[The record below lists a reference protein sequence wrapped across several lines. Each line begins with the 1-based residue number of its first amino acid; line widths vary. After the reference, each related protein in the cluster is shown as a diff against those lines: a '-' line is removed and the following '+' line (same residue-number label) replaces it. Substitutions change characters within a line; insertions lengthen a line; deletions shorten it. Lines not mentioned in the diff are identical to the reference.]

1 MSGVLDLLRPDLRD
15 FAGYASARRANVTGT
30 VWLNANESPLPNAVD
45 GGLALNR
52 YPEPQPRALRARMAE
67 LYHVRPDQLMV
78 TRGSDEGIDL
88 LVRAFCRAG
97 RDAVLIATPCFGMYA
112 VCARVQN
119 APLVEVRLEENDG
132 VWTLDIPRVL
142 AAVAKHNVRIV
153 FLCSP
158 ANPTGQALSL
168 TQIRSLADALEGR
181 AILVIDEAYV
191 EFSSIA
197 SASNLLGAYPGLV
210 VLRTLSK
217 AHALAGARIGA
228 ALADAEVIA
237 VLRNLSAPYPVP
249 APSAAL
255 ALSALSE
262 QGRQE
267 SLRRCQATIDER
279 QELLKKLATVTGI
292 KQVYASEGN
301 YLLARF
307 DEPQAT
313 FDRLLAAG
321 VVVRDMR
328 AMPQLHDALRISI
341 GTAEENRLLLAA
353 LRQEVVA

>member
-1 MSGVLDLLRPDLRD
+1 
-15 FAGYASARRANVTGT
+15 
-30 VWLNANESPLPNAVD
+30 
-45 GGLALNR
+45 
-52 YPEPQPRALRARMAE
+52 
-67 LYHVRPDQLMV
+67 
-78 TRGSDEGIDL
+78 
-88 LVRAFCRAG
+88 
-97 RDAVLIATPCFGMYA
+97 
-112 VCARVQN
+112 
-119 APLVEVRLEENDG
+119 
-132 VWTLDIPRVL
+132 
-142 AAVAKHNVRIV
+142 
-153 FLCSP
+153 
-158 ANPTGQALSL
+158 
-168 TQIRSLADALEGR
+168 
-181 AILVIDEAYV
+181 
-191 EFSSIA
+191 
-197 SASNLLGAYPGLV
+197 

-228 ALADAEVIA
+228 VLADPEVIS

-262 QGRQE
+262 QGVQA
-267 SLRRCQATIDER
+267 SLRRCQATIEQR
-279 QELLKKLATVTGI
+279 QALLKNFQTVAGV

-307 DEPQAT
+307 DQPQAT

-341 GTAEENRLLLAA
+341 GTAEENRQLLAA

>member
-1 MSGVLDLLRPDLRD
+1 M
-15 FAGYASARRANVTGT
+15 AG
-30 VWLNANESPLPNAVD
+30 
-45 GGLALNR
+45 
-52 YPEPQPRALRARMAE
+52 
-67 LYHVRPDQLMV
+67 LYHVRPEQLMV

-97 RDAVLIATPCFGMYA
+97 LDAVLIAPPCFGMYA

-119 APLVEVRLEENDG
+119 APLVEVPLQENDG
-132 VWTLDIPRVL
+132 VWALDISGVL
-142 AAVAKHNVRIV
+142 AAVAQGNVRIV
-153 FLCSP
+153 FVCSP

-168 TQIRSLADALEGR
+168 TQIRTLADALEGR

-228 ALADAEVIA
+228 VLADAEVIA

-249 APSAAL
+249 VPSAAL

-262 QGRQE
+262 QGVQT
-267 SLRRCQATIDER
+267 SARRCRASIDER
-279 QELLKKLATVTGI
+279 QALLKKMTAIAGI

-307 DEPQAT
+307 DEPQQT

-341 GTAEENRLLLAA
+341 GTAEENRQLLAA
-353 LRQEVVA
+353 LGQEVAA